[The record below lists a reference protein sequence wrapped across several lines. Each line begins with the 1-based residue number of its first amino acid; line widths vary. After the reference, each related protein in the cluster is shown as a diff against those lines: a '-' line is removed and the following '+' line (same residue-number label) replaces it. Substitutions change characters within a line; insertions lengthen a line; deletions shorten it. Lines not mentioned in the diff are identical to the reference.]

1 MLKTRFITASVLLAC
16 FIPIFLFSSAI
27 TFALIISLVISL
39 AAWEW
44 GRFLWPE
51 QKYKAIYFSLFTLQL
66 LILILIL
73 LQQFDGEILK
83 DVELCLQVIL
93 WTSAIFWIFYVPFIL
108 RKSLQFSI
116 AKNIWLLTIA
126 GLVIFISDFYALILL
141 REKGILVLLTVLVIV
156 WVADIGAYFT
166 GKKWGKHKLAPQISP
181 GKSREGAIGGVFLV
195 CMIAFAF
202 SHYNNLT
209 NDFFSLI
216 GKNYSVFGLLLIS
229 VFLASMSVIGDLFES
244 QLKRLIGVKD
254 SSKLLPGHGGVLDRL
269 DALLPVL
276 PIAALLMMG
285 IS

>member
-1 MLKTRFITASVLLAC
+1 MLKTRVITASVLLAC
-16 FIPIFLFSSAI
+16 FVPILLFSSVI
-27 TFALIISLVISL
+27 TFSLIVSLVIAL

-51 QKYKAIYFSLFTLQL
+51 QKYNAIYFSLFTQLL

-73 LQQFDGEILK
+73 LHQFEGQELGAVQQN
-83 DVELCLQVIL
+83 LQVIL
-93 WTSAIFWIFYVPFIL
+93 WISAIFWIFCVPFIL

-116 AKNIWLLTIA
+116 PKNIWLLTTA
-126 GLVIFISDFYALILL
+126 GLVIFVSDFYALILL
-141 REKGILVLLTVLVIV
+141 REKGIWFVLTVLMIA

-181 GKSREGAIGGVFLV
+181 GKSREGAIGGIFMV
-195 CMIAFAF
+195 CMIALACN
-202 SHYNNLT
+202 HYNILM
-209 NDFFSLI
+209 NDFFSFI
-216 GKNYSVFGLLLIS
+216 GNGYSVFSLILIS

-254 SSKLLPGHGGVLDRL
+254 SSNLLPGHGGVLDRL

>member
-1 MLKTRFITASVLLAC
+1 MLKTRFITAIVLLAC

-27 TFALIISLVISL
+27 TFSLVIALVISL

-51 QKYKAIYFSLFTLQL
+51 QKYNAIYFSLFTLQL

-73 LQQFDGEILK
+73 LQQFDGEILE
-83 DVELCLQVIL
+83 DVELCLPVIL
-93 WTSAIFWIFYVPFIL
+93 WISSIFWIFGVPFIL
-108 RKSLQFSI
+108 RKNLQFSI
-116 AKNIWLLTIA
+116 KKNIGLLSIS
-126 GLVIFISDFYALILL
+126 GLVIFVSDFYALILL
-141 REKGILVLLTVLVIV
+141 REKGIWVLLTVLMIV

-181 GKSREGAIGGVFLV
+181 GKSQEGAIGGIFMV
-195 CMIAFAF
+195 CVIALAF
-202 SHYNNLT
+202 NHYNSLN

-216 GKNYSVFGLLLIS
+216 GKHYSVFGLIFIS
-229 VFLASMSVIGDLFES
+229 VFLASFSVIGDLFES
-244 QLKRLIGVKD
+244 QLKRLTGVKD
-254 SSKLLPGHGGVLDRL
+254 SSNLLPGHGGVLDRL